1 MKKVVLCDPIKRLI
15 SHVKHGVSWKIDDKL
30 KFRYGLIARPSAT
43 SIDLETIRRTREKI
57 KGWFR
62 KDGSTE
68 FTAANLAK
76 GLGADRE
83 TRFLRYGNY
92 ATSLRG

>member
-1 MKKVVLCDPIKRLI
+1 MKVVLCDPIKRLI
-15 SHVKHGVSWKIDDKL
+15 SHVKHGVSWDIDNKL
-30 KFRYGLIARPSAT
+30 KLRYGLIARPSAT
-43 SIDLETIRRTREKI
+43 SIDLETIRRTRKAVQR
-57 KGWFR
+57 WFR
-62 KDGSTE
+62 KNGSTE

-76 GLGADRE
+76 GLGTDRD